1 MRIQVICIFLLILSS
16 ISVSFAAKH
25 EDLLRKYRP
34 HLYTTKKEF
43 SPPIGVETMLENS
56 YLVDTGTSTIIN
68 GDDGQPLKPTL
79 ENLREYNEEKYA
91 VKLLSEYTELLGK
104 SKAENYEKTPA
115 VVYARAVEVPED
127 KILALQYFFFY
138 AGSYTGKLIVGAQL
152 PWHEGDTEYAQI
164 VLDLNTLEPIG
175 ASSSIHYYGISKR
188 WDELRFG
195 DDGRVK
201 MYVAQHSH
209 ATYFSPSKWPGHQ
222 AMEGNLGFGGN
233 LMVSLRTV
241 WDYCREDREVDYELR
256 PLNDDH
262 LVFTWKGRWGG
273 KEKLHPSDD
282 SLKAHE
288 PGPVSFAYRNA
299 MSDKLSMFNHPSFF
313 YYFYFLPSAF
323 YQKMLLSIKKV
334 ENSSIR
340 DEMYD
345 LVFRIGRLRAK
356 VDTTLETKH
365 VDLNAWQKM
374 VLSEATPFVV
384 LSMTQEK
391 VEAIY
396 QFGKDELGVT
406 TFQKLMRKIAE
417 QNIDQMMDH
426 LENKNLDIHEVE
438 DNPLNLYALAP
449 ERLLSILATV
459 TCLEPNQIVEIYKE
473 SHSIRNDEDM
483 TAYEQ
488 FKKIHEK

>member
-1 MRIQVICIFLLILSS
+1 MRFQAICIFLILSLF
-16 ISVSFAAKH
+16 SVSQAAKH

-34 HLYTTKKEF
+34 HIYTTKKEF
-43 SPPIGVETMLENS
+43 SPPIGVETMLEQS
-56 YLVDTGTSTIIN
+56 YLVDTETSTVIK
-68 GDDGQPLKPTL
+68 GADGRPLKPTL
-79 ENLREYNEEKYA
+79 ENLAQYNEEKYA
-91 VKLLSEYTELLGK
+91 VKMWADYTELLGR
-104 SKAENYEKTPA
+104 SKAENYAKSPA

-127 KILALQYFFFY
+127 RILALQYFFFY

-164 VLDLNTLEPIG
+164 VLDSKTLEPIG

-188 WDELRFG
+188 WDELLFG
-195 DDGRVK
+195 EDGRVK
-201 MYVAQHSH
+201 MYVAQYSH
-209 ATYFSPSKWPGHQ
+209 ATYFSPSRWPGHQ

-233 LMVSLRTV
+233 LMLSLRTV

-256 PLNDDH
+256 PLEENS

-273 KEKLHPSDD
+273 KDKLHPADV
-282 SLKAHE
+282 SLKARE
-288 PGPVSFAYRNA
+288 PGPVSSAYRNA
-299 MSDKLSMFNHPSFF
+299 MSEKLSMYNNPAYF

-323 YQKMLLSIKKV
+323 YQKMLLTIKKV
-334 ENSSIR
+334 DNPDVR

-356 VDTTLETKH
+356 VDYTLKTRYAF
-365 VDLNAWQKM
+365 LNAWQKM
-374 VLSEATPFVV
+374 CLAEATPFVV

-391 VEAIY
+391 VAAIY
-396 QFGKDELGVT
+396 QFGKDKVGIS

-426 LENKNLDIHEVE
+426 LEDKNLDIHEVE
-438 DNPLNLYALAP
+438 ENPLNLYALAP
-449 ERLLSILATV
+449 ERLLSMLATV
-459 TCLEPNQIVEIYKE
+459 TGLEEQQVVDIFKE

-483 TAYEQ
+483 AAYDR
-488 FKKIHEK
+488 FRNLHK

>member
-1 MRIQVICIFLLILSS
+1 MRVQHFCILFLLCSCS
-16 ISVSFAAKH
+16 IAFGADYN
-25 EDLLRKYRP
+25 ELLHKYRP

-43 SPPIGVETMLENS
+43 SPPIAVETMLEQS
-56 YLVDTGTSTIIN
+56 YLVDRETSTVIK
-68 GDDGQPLKPTL
+68 GEDGRPLKPTL
-79 ENLREYNEEKYA
+79 ESLAKYNEEKYA
-91 VKLLSEYTELLGK
+91 VKLWSDYTELLGS
-104 SKAENYEKTPA
+104 SKKENYEKTPS

-127 KILALQYFFFY
+127 RILALQYFFFY

-164 VLDLNTLEPIG
+164 ILDLKTLEPIG

-188 WDELRFG
+188 WDELLFG
-195 DDGRVK
+195 EDGRVK

-209 ATYFSPSKWPGHQ
+209 ATYFTPSKWPGHQ

-233 LMVSLRTV
+233 LMLSLRTV

-256 PLNDDH
+256 PLADDD

-273 KEKLHPSDD
+273 KDKCHPMDV
-282 SLKAHE
+282 SLKARE

-299 MSDKLSMFNHPSFF
+299 MSDRLSMFKNPSFF

-334 ENSSIR
+334 ENSAIR

-345 LVFRIGRLRAK
+345 LIFRIGRLRAK
-356 VDTTLETKH
+356 VDYTLKTKH
-365 VDLNAWQKM
+365 AELNAWQKM
-374 VLSEATPFVV
+374 ALAEATPFVV
-384 LSMTQEK
+384 LTMTQEK
-391 VEAIY
+391 VAAIY
-396 QFGKDELGVT
+396 QFGKDELGIS
-406 TFQKLMRKIAE
+406 TFQKLMKKIAE
-417 QNIDQMMDH
+417 QNIDQMMEH
-426 LENKNLDIHEVE
+426 LSDKKLDIHEVE

-449 ERLLSILATV
+449 ERLLSILATL
-459 TCLEPNQIVEIYKE
+459 TCLPPEQIVDIFKE

-483 TAYEQ
+483 AVYDR
-488 FKKIHEK
+488 FKELHK